1 MTIRELF
8 YWIID
13 LEISNIL
20 IFLFWLSV
28 AIYIIYRVAIYFLT
42 REEKQRLHLKMMENE
57 QYKNVYLKKRR
68 SSRIFWGVSVLLI
81 ALYLSFFFF
90 TDTYYNLPNSFFN
103 FRNW

>member
-8 YWIID
+8 NWVID

-28 AIYIIYRVAIYFLT
+28 AIYIIYKVAIYFLT
-42 REEKQRLHLKMMENE
+42 SEENQRLHLKMMENE
-57 QYKNVYLKKRR
+57 HYKNVYLKKRR
-68 SSRIFWGVSVLLI
+68 SSRILWGVFVLFI

-90 TDTYYNLPNSFFN
+90 TDTYNNLPNSFFN
-103 FRNW
+103 LRNW